1 VKKALGIWLLTIH
14 LWGVEGFNGKS
25 TLIILPFPSGTMVLE
40 DRNISVL
47 RHPTRKDQGI
57 AILPIDYE
65 APLGETSLLWVSPT
79 GTVPMELVV
88 KQGAYPTEVLTVEPS
103 KVTPPPEA
111 LERIAREKAQAEAI
125 FAHFTPMRYWDKP
138 FIRPLESVVT
148 SVYGAA
154 RVYNGTL
161 KNYHSGVDLR
171 ARTPIPVLAANEGV
185 VVLAQERYYCG
196 NTLIIDHGE
205 GIYTSY
211 LHLSRFDVHV
221 GDRVVRGQ
229 PIALSGATGRVNAP
243 HLHFGMTV
251 QGVKSDPLDLI
262 THINALFTKEPQ

>member
-1 VKKALGIWLLTIH
+1 MKQLVILGLVTIS
-14 LWGVEGFNGKS
+14 LWGVEGFTGKS
-25 TLIILPFPSGTMVLE
+25 TIIILPSPSGTMVLE

-47 RHPTRKDQGI
+47 PHPTRKDEGI

-65 APLGETSLLWVSPT
+65 APLGKSKLAWVNPT
-79 GTVPMELVV
+79 GTVEMGLVV
-88 KQGAYPTEVLTVEPS
+88 NQGAYPTEVLTVEPS

-111 LERIAREKAQAEAI
+111 LERIAREKAQAQAI
-125 FAHFTPMRYWDKP
+125 FAHFTPMRYWNKP

-171 ARTPIPVLAANEGV
+171 ARTPIPILAANEGV
-185 VVLAQERYYCG
+185 VVLAQDRYYCG
-196 NTLIIDHGE
+196 NTIILDHGE

-262 THINALFTKEPQ
+262 IHINTLFTKEPQ